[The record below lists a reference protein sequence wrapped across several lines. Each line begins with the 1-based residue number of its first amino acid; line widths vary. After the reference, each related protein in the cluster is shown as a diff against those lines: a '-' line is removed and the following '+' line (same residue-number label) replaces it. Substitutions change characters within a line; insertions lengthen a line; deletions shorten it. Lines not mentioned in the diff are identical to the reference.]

1 MPKKMNTRRRSRRGK
16 RARKYRGGEI
26 TNRKADLPNP
36 TDSAAQPQ
44 PYIPPASAAEPA
56 SDVAPTATNSASEGG
71 RRRKTRKMSTGAD
84 TWREGVMRVYKEL
97 KAKKPSTRFGDA
109 LKEASRRKK
118 AGNL

>member
-1 MPKKMNTRRRSRRGK
+1 
-16 RARKYRGGEI
+16 
-26 TNRKADLPNP
+26 
-36 TDSAAQPQ
+36 
-44 PYIPPASAAEPA
+44 
-56 SDVAPTATNSASEGG
+56 
-71 RRRKTRKMSTGAD
+71 MSTGAD

>member
-1 MPKKMNTRRRSRRGK
+1 MNTRRRSRRGK
-16 RARKYRGGEI
+16 RARKYRGGEE
-26 TNRKADLPNP
+26 TLPRSNSPNP
-36 TDSAAQPQ
+36 TDSLTAPIASIPAA
-44 PYIPPASAAEPA
+44 
-56 SDVAPTATNSASEGG
+56 TTNSATANSTSGG
-71 RRRKTRKMSTGAD
+71 KRRKTRKMSTGAD